1 MIVIEYDGE
10 PQRKERPRFN
20 TKTGHAF
27 TPRKTKDAE
36 ERIAQ
41 YARYQNAGVDLPL
54 DGELSITLSFWTT
67 HDGVSPIGRID
78 IDNATKLVMDALN
91 GVIWHDDWQICELNV
106 SLLRGAE
113 EGYTSIVVRP
123 IHER

>member
-1 MIVIEYDGE
+1 MITIEYDGE

-41 YARYQNAGVDLPL
+41 YARYQNVGAELPL
-54 DGELSITLSFWTT
+54 DGELAITLSFRTT
-67 HDGVSPIGRID
+67 HDGSNPIGRID

-91 GVIWHDDWQICELNV
+91 GVIWHDDWQISELYA
-106 SLLRGAE
+106 SLVRGAD
-113 EGYTSIVVRP
+113 EGFTRVTIRQL
-123 IHER
+123 HRD